1 MKRRTLF
8 GIVAGV
14 LGSSSVIGSGAFNIA
29 RVNRGLDVEVVK
41 DQLAYLSLSETPD
54 DQGRSYEVGGQ
65 VFLEIPGIHEE
76 VDAEGVGMDSEYW
89 FDDILQITNQGTE
102 TIEVDT
108 EIEMD
113 DGIEVTLYDSDDPDR
128 TLFTDEPFVLSV
140 GESITAGLYIN
151 TFGVS
156 TGSYSGELTI
166 VGKATED

>member
-1 MKRRTLF
+1 MNRRRFLGVT
-8 GIVAGV
+8 AGTAA
-14 LGSSSVIGSGAFNIA
+14 GSALLGSGAFNIA
-29 RVNRGLDVEVVK
+29 RVDRGLDVEVVK

-76 VDAEGVGMDSEYW
+76 ADAEGVGMDSEYW
-89 FDDILQITNQGTE
+89 FDDILQITNRGTE

-108 EIEMD
+108 KIEMD

-166 VGKATED
+166 AGEATED